1 MTNYL
6 PLILFVV
13 LVGLILTAY
22 LSPGARKARARK
34 AAERRQAAIERQRAE
49 EALIA
54 QAQAL
59 FDLFV
64 SSDGRPLPDLTRDV
78 QGVILKGDERCCA
91 LSRGAQ
97 HIVSRKK
104 TRFVG
109 GSHGVSIRIA
119 KGVRYHVGAF
129 RGHPVMEESEVIA
142 DSGSVYVTNKRFIFA
157 GGKEVT
163 SIPVP
168 KIADVHLDG
177 AKIIVIVENRANPT
191 VIGVTQPYW
200 APVIAAA
207 AQRMAQQASDS
218 KTTAKTLKQ

>member
-1 MTNYL
+1 MTSYVL
-6 PLILFVV
+6 LIVIGV
-13 LVGLILTAY
+13 LLCMFLAVY

-34 AAERRQAAIERQRAE
+34 AAERQQAAVERQRAE
-49 EALIA
+49 EALVA

-64 SSDGRPLPDLTRDV
+64 SGDGRPLPDLTREV
-78 QGVILKGDERCCA
+78 QGVILKGDETCCA

-109 GSHGVSIRIA
+109 GTQGVSIRVA
-119 KGVRYHVGAF
+119 KGVRYHVGGF
-129 RGHPVMEESEVIA
+129 RGHPVTEESEVIA

-157 GGKEVT
+157 GDKEVT
-163 SIPVP
+163 SVPIP

-177 AKIIVIVENRANPT
+177 AKVIVIVENRVNPT
-191 VIGVTQPYW
+191 VVGITQPYW

-207 AQRMAQQASDS
+207 AQRMAQQASES
-218 KTTAKTLKQ
+218 KTPVKASK